1 MKIRNL
7 AHCILL
13 LALAVM
19 VAGCS
24 ASLGV
29 RELKGTV
36 QVSRTDDDDRAIE
49 GFIFDGKEEFHLVE
63 GSAKNKL
70 LDQVDAKV
78 RVRGEITE
86 SWFSGKKYIDI
97 DSYKIIE
104 RVN

>member
-1 MKIRNL
+1 MNLRNL
-7 AHCILL
+7 AHYILL
-13 LALAVM
+13 LILFLLL
-19 VAGCS
+19 AGCS

-29 RELKGTV
+29 REVKGTV

-49 GFIFDGKEEFHLVE
+49 GFIFDGREEFHLVD
-63 GSAKNKL
+63 GTAKDKL

-97 DSYKIIE
+97 DSYKIVE